1 MSTADLKKKIYNLQK
16 IVKAFIRASE
26 PSVVR
31 RVYNNLGKR
40 VKLTNYF
47 NNDELNAYSLQ
58 NRSNSVTSNMSVHNR
73 ASVPSKKKASLKKRS
88 KKAKKTKRK
97 STKRKSV

>member
-1 MSTADLKKKIYNLQK
+1 MSTADLKKKISNLQK

-58 NRSNSVTSNMSVHNR
+58 NRSNSVTSNMSVH

-97 STKRKSV
+97 SV